1 MEGLPMNAPES
12 LPGNIPPEITFIAL
26 PEALAQFHHLP
37 SHVPVWTHREKE
49 AKTKGYD
56 FEEGAHVMEELLKA
70 APRIPGA
77 YLFQLFVKKWSKLKE
92 VQPLIQ
98 ARRIAEAIPPLV
110 EILDL
115 DPECP
120 LTCFQLAYCFRKT
133 GELEKAESLYAKAA
147 RLAPQA
153 GWIYTNLGRTYQAL
167 GDRVKAV
174 EAYWKALELLPGD
187 LYVMEQLVDLGE
199 LYAMPDE
206 EPGSAQAFMRRSDY
220 EKKMN
225 QEIDKREDEAALLE
239 LGWQLLREKLANLS
253 MRCFEKAQ
261 RLGDTGGNGE
271 PLLGMGIA
279 RLELGQHREAE
290 DCLIRFL
297 DEHPESATGHLNLFK
312 VYLALDEVDLAW
324 DEIQTA
330 VQLDSNRL
338 EVLQQLFFFFEE
350 TQREDEALD
359 WMDRLAEQHPRSFAP
374 LLVKAQYFAS
384 RQRWEEAESLLLK
397 ALKRSPHNE
406 EILLYYSA
414 ELGKRG
420 LNQSIIDLLES
431 QEGTLPFSLTI
442 NLSLAYRNAGKFS
455 ESQTILKNYLKTPG
469 LSPLVQERAR
479 VILRELEQESP

>member
-1 MEGLPMNAPES
+1 MS
-12 LPGNIPPEITFIAL
+12 LSEQNPADIPPEITFIAL
-26 PEALAQFHHLP
+26 PEALSQFHHLP
-37 SHVPVWTHREKE
+37 SHVPVWIHREQDV
-49 AKTKGYD
+49 KTKGYD

-77 YLFQLFVKKWSKLKE
+77 YLFQLFVKKWNKLKE

-98 ARRIAEAIPPLV
+98 ARRIAEAIPFLM

-133 GELEKAESLYAKAA
+133 AEFEKAEALYLKAA

-167 GDRVKAV
+167 NNKVKAV
-174 EAYWKALELLPGD
+174 EAYWRALELLPGD

-199 LYAMPDE
+199 LYASP
-206 EPGSAQAFMRRSDY
+206 SAQEDGRNQAFLRRSDY

-225 QEIDKREDEAALLE
+225 QEIDRREKEDGLLE
-239 LGWQLLREKLANLS
+239 LGWQLLKDKLANLS
-253 MRCFEKAQ
+253 TRCFEKAQ
-261 RLGDTGGNGE
+261 KFSNAAGE
-271 PLLGMGIA
+271 ALLGMGVA
-279 RLELGQHREAE
+279 RLALGQYREAE
-290 DCLIRFL
+290 DALVRFL
-297 DEHPESATGHLNLFK
+297 DEHPESATAHLNLFK
-312 VYLALDEVDLAW
+312 AYLALEEMDLAW

-330 VQLDSNRL
+330 VRLDPDRL
-338 EVLQQLFFFFEE
+338 EALQQLFFFFEQ
-350 TQREDEALD
+350 TQREEEGLE
-359 WMDRLAEQHPRSFAP
+359 WMDRLGEQYPRSFAP
-374 LLVKAQYFAS
+374 FLVKAQYYAA
-384 RQRWEEAESLLLK
+384 RDRWNEAEALLLR
-397 ALKRSPHNE
+397 ALKRSARNE

-420 LNQSIIDLLES
+420 LNQAIIDLLES
-431 QEGTLPFSLTI
+431 QEGSLPFSLTI

-455 ESQTILKNYLKTPG
+455 ESQAVLKNYLQTPG

-479 VILRELEQESP
+479 VILRELEQETP